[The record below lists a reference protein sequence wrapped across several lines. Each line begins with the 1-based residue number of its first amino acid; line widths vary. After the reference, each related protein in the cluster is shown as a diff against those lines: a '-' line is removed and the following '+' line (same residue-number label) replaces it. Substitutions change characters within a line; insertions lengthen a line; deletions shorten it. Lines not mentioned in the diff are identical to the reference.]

1 MDTNDS
7 DNGRDKPFDRPT
19 ELEAVADAEADSEAE
34 EDAEADSE
42 LFTMPVIDGQDV
54 EGSDDDADLSNWKA
68 VASKAG
74 ELDDLTSEVY
84 SAATTQEYRG
94 LAEDVSRA
102 SEEEWQLQAVAAT
115 VPGVDSGL
123 VGFDDVTGSISD
135 PEEHYEAKEQ
145 AAASDLVMRIGSALI
160 VFGMFLGSLLLG
172 GWWFTGFVA
181 LIMVVAAGEFY
192 AAVRGIGYRPLA
204 LFGLLGVLAMAIG
217 AQMSG
222 PAAIAGWAAL
232 FASATVLSFSLSAR
246 RNPLENSTVTI
257 VGLVW
262 VGSLS
267 FAVLIARGPNP
278 VAYILFVVLLIAFN
292 DSGAYFVGKGMGR
305 HKLAPVVSPN
315 KTIEGLIGGLLVA
328 IIASAVLTTFPAWE
342 EIGLRRGMVA
352 AALIGVASP
361 IGDTIESMVKRSLG
375 LKDMGSILPGHGGIL
390 DRIDSFLLAVPAMY
404 YLFRGFEL
412 L

>member
-7 DNGRDKPFDRPT
+7 DKGQDKPFDRPK
-19 ELEAVADAEADSEAE
+19 ELEAEAEAEAEVFTLPGIGDPDAED
-34 EDAEADSE
+34 
-42 LFTMPVIDGQDV
+42 
-54 EGSDDDADLSNWKA
+54 SDDDADFSNWKA
-68 VASKAG
+68 VPSEPG
-74 ELDDLTSEVY
+74 ELDDLTSQVY
-84 SAATTQEYRG
+84 SAATTQEYQG
-94 LAEDVSRA
+94 LAEDVIRA

-123 VGFDDVTGSISD
+123 VGFDDVTGVVSD
-135 PEEHYEAKEQ
+135 PEEHYEAREQ
-145 AAASDLVMRIGSALI
+145 AVASDLAMRVGSALI
-160 VFGMFLGSLLLG
+160 IFGMFLGSLLLG

-181 LIMVVAAGEFY
+181 LIMVVGAGEFY
-192 AAVRGIGYRPLA
+192 AAVRGSGYRPLA
-204 LFGLLGVLAMAIG
+204 LFGLAGVLAMAIG

-232 FASATVLSFSLSAR
+232 FASATILFFSLSAR
-246 RNPLENSTVTI
+246 RNPLENSTATI

-262 VGSLS
+262 AGLLS
-267 FAVLIARGPNP
+267 FAILIARGPHP

-292 DSGAYFVGKGMGR
+292 DSGAYFVGKGIGR

-328 IIASAVLTTFPAWE
+328 IIASAVLTTFPVWE
-342 EIGLRRGMVA
+342 EIGLARGMVA
-352 AALIGVASP
+352 AALIGVVSP
-361 IGDTIESMVKRSLG
+361 IGDTIESMVKRSVG

-390 DRIDSFLLAVPAMY
+390 DRVDSFLLSVPAIY
-404 YLFRGFEL
+404 YLFRGFGL